1 MHDVMISYSSIDKII
16 ADAICNQLESKNI
29 RVWIAP
35 RDMLGRT
42 YLRAIKDGIKNATII
57 VLVFSA
63 NSNNSTW
70 VPRELERGVSY
81 GKIIIPF
88 KLEEVLP
95 LSADIEL
102 CTSLQHWIDAIT
114 PPIEKNIRILV
125 NTVERLLQPDS
136 IELQKKHKD
145 LSPLGEIYKLATRW
159 AHNKYEY
166 FVIEGVSDEIKSI
179 LRTAPKSINIA
190 DNNALLFLMIASVH
204 FGGVWCY
211 WQKKIKDPHNV
222 VEQLT
227 QILKIPYFRPRLR
240 ALYALQSYKKELI
253 KEKLLKA
260 KLDNELKEIFNKY
273 VFTKKMDLYINK
285 LLKHNDPQ
293 VVNKTK
299 NVLQEIKYCQTSGKK
314 TFITPM
320 PSV

>member
-1 MHDVMISYSSIDKII
+1 MHDVMISYSSKDKII

-42 YLRAIKDGIKNATII
+42 YLGAIKDGIQNATII

-63 NSNNSTW
+63 NSNNSKW

-102 CTSLQHWIDAIT
+102 CTSTQHWIDAIT

-125 NTVERLLQPDS
+125 NTIIRLLQPDATDF
-136 IELQKKHKD
+136 EKKYKD
-145 LSPLGEIYKLATRW
+145 LSPLGEIYKLANRW
-159 AHNKYEY
+159 VHNNYEY
-166 FVIEGVSDEIKSI
+166 FVIEGINDEIRSI
-179 LRTAPKSINIA
+179 LRTAPKSININ
-190 DNNALLFLMIASVH
+190 DKNVLLFLMIASIH

-211 WQKKIKDPHNV
+211 WQKKIKDPNNV
-222 VEQLT
+222 VEQLML
-227 QILKIPYFRPRLR
+227 ILKIPYFRPRLR
-240 ALYALQSYKKELI
+240 ALYALQSYKNELI
-253 KEKLLKA
+253 KEKLLKV
-260 KLDNELKEIFNKY
+260 KLDNELKEIFKKY

-285 LLKHNDPQ
+285 LLKHSDPQ
-293 VVNKTK
+293 IVSKTK
-299 NVLQEIKYCQTSGKK
+299 NVLQEIRYCQTSGKK